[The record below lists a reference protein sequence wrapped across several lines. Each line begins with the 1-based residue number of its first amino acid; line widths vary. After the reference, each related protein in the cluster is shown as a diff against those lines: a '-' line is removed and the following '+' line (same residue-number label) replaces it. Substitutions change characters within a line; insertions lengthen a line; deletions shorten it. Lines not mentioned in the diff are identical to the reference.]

1 MPRSL
6 LFACD
11 LSAENRSAF
20 GRAIRLAND
29 MGARLD
35 VLHVL
40 DPYLPRRVLRDLE
53 GAVVDDI
60 HAIAT
65 DLREDYALNEP
76 PLLVQTVT
84 GAPYAE
90 IIREAHER
98 SAEMIILGTHR
109 KRGHPDLIGGTTL
122 ARVLLSAPCPVLTVS
137 QPPSAPWTDIL
148 VPVDFSLTCRRT
160 LRETLRHFP
169 ESRLELLHAWDVP
182 GERELGSDA
191 EFAQWRDRE
200 VIRLRHQLEHE
211 IDQLMAEFERVP
223 ELELV
228 LEQGDPLDVLIAHLR
243 RQPPDLLA
251 LGNRSQAGRR
261 SQITK
266 RLLAEPRCDIMLCR
280 AW

>member
-1 MPRSL
+1 MTRSL

-122 ARVLLSAPCPVLTVS
+122 A
-137 QPPSAPWTDIL
+137 
-148 VPVDFSLTCRRT
+148 
-160 LRETLRHFP
+160 
-169 ESRLELLHAWDVP
+169 
-182 GERELGSDA
+182 
-191 EFAQWRDRE
+191 
-200 VIRLRHQLEHE
+200 
-211 IDQLMAEFERVP
+211 
-223 ELELV
+223 
-228 LEQGDPLDVLIAHLR
+228 
-243 RQPPDLLA
+243 
-251 LGNRSQAGRR
+251 
-261 SQITK
+261 
-266 RLLAEPRCDIMLCR
+266 
-280 AW
+280 